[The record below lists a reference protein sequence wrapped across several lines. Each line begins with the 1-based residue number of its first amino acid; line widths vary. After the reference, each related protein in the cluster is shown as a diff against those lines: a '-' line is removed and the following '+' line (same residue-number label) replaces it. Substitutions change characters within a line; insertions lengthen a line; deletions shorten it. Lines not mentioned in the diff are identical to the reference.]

1 MDWIKGLFYTKKDVH
16 QFLKENPHIKA
27 KIEIQDKKNKEDA
40 EKLLQT
46 VSNELLK
53 EKIAKLNETKWDE
66 TKWDENM
73 NKRLNNL
80 SAKKGGKV
88 KGRKSIVGKKKLR
101 RTLKIRK

>member
-53 EKIAKLNETKWDE
+53 EKIAKLNESEWDA
-66 TKWDENM
+66 NM
-73 NKRLNNL
+73 NKRLKNL

-101 RTLKIRK
+101 RTLKTRK

>member
-53 EKIAKLNETKWDE
+53 EKIAKLNEAEWDS
-66 TKWDENM
+66 NM

-88 KGRKSIVGKKKLR
+88 KGRKSIVVKKKNR

>member
-53 EKIAKLNETKWDE
+53 EKIAKLNEAEWDS
-66 TKWDENM
+66 NM
-73 NKRLNNL
+73 NKRLKNL

-88 KGRKSIVGKKKLR
+88 KGRKSIVVKKKNR

>member
-53 EKIAKLNETKWDE
+53 EKIAKLNETEWDA
-66 TKWDENM
+66 NM
-73 NKRLNNL
+73 NKRLKNL

-101 RTLKIRK
+101 RTLKTRK

>member
-27 KIEIQDKKNKEDA
+27 KIEIQDKKNKEDS

-53 EKIAKLNETKWDE
+53 KKIAKLNEAEWDA
-66 TKWDENM
+66 NM
-73 NKRLNNL
+73 NKRLKNL

-88 KGRKSIVGKKKLR
+88 KGRKSIVGKKKNR